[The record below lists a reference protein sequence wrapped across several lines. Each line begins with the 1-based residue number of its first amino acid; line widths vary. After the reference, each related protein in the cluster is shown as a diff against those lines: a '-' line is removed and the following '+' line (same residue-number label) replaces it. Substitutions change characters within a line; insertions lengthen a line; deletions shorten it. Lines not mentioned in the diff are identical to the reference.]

1 MYLLNDIENSYQLTA
16 CAASEFHRFTDN
28 HGMGPEVVEDREPE
42 SLDDVLGFLVEADE
56 FDGDA

>member
-1 MYLLNDIENSYQLTA
+1 
-16 CAASEFHRFTDN
+16 
-28 HGMGPEVVEDREPE
+28 MGPEVVEDREPE

>member
-1 MYLLNDIENSYQLTA
+1 
-16 CAASEFHRFTDN
+16 
-28 HGMGPEVVEDREPE
+28 MGWGQRSLKTGSLE